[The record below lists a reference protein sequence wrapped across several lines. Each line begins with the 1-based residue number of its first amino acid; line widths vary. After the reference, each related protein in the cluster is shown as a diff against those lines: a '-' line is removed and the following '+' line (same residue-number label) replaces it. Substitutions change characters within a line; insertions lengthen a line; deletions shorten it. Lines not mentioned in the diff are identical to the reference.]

1 MFYAWPGRS
10 TGEPMAK
17 PSLTDQEYALLA
29 QFRSRLRRFLH
40 WSEQRIRAA
49 GLTPSQYLLLLGIRA
64 DRSGRGPT
72 IGEMAEFLQLRHHTV
87 VELVDRAEAAGLMR
101 RNPDADDG
109 RVVRLALTG
118 SGRQRLERLAAM
130 NLQELSR
137 LDLITRALDTV
148 RDES

>member
-1 MFYAWPGRS
+1 MSEGTGRTYPMFYAWPGRS

-40 WSEQRIRAA
+40 WSEQR
-49 GLTPSQYLLLLGIRA
+49 IRA

-137 LDLITRALDTV
+137 LDLITR
-148 RDES
+148 